1 MQLECRF
8 ILFTMSSLW
17 NSLVSVLGRIVTLS
31 DFQRGFSQLDP
42 NNVTRVACNDKARKQ
57 INEHDN

>member
-1 MQLECRF
+1 MSLYN
-8 ILFTMSSLW
+8 IHDVVTMEP
-17 NSLVSVLGRIVTLS
+17 VPIVTLS

>member
-1 MQLECRF
+1 MELA
-8 ILFTMSSLW
+8 
-17 NSLVSVLGRIVTLS
+17 SVLGRIVTLS

-57 INEHDN
+57 INEHDNWRPV

>member
-1 MQLECRF
+1 MSLYN
-8 ILFTMSSLW
+8 IHDVVTMEP
-17 NSLVSVLGRIVTLS
+17 VSVLGRIVTLS

>member
-8 ILFTMSSLW
+8 IIFTMSSLW
-17 NSLVSVLGRIVTLS
+17 NPSLIVTLS